1 MLYMTNKRFI
11 ICCLLVFSL
20 LIIGCSRKQE
30 DAGQSPESLSTELT
44 LPQIPKLPRSYKPT
58 NKEIQIALQNAGFY
72 KGKIDGDI
80 GPMSKKAILE
90 FQVQNNLEVDGKV
103 GPKTWAVLKKYL
115 DTPNQE
121 KGE

>member
-1 MLYMTNKRFI
+1 MTNKRFI